1 MEKMR
6 KGAAD
11 MKKRR
16 AALAALLLALVLALP
31 PSRGRAVLSDVYFT
45 AANDQ
50 VMELSQDTMPFWSGG
65 VLYVSSQLFDGTD
78 LGVSFARNR
87 NLGLA
92 MLYTARMDL
101 RFDIEGQ
108 MTYDKEGKTY
118 TSYAIEQGGVLF
130 FPLDLVCSYFGLRW
144 TSLRT
149 ETAPL
154 IRVTSASA
162 ILDDAAFLD
171 AASWRMG
178 RMYEAYEKAVT
189 ADPPADTPETPSVQ
203 PSRPNRPVTPTPP
216 VSEGPPPIQ
225 AAEGQKVYLMIES
238 TTPEATRAAMKALD
252 GVQATFLLT
261 AEQMEDGDLL
271 RGLTAEGHMVALL
284 ASGAEEA
291 ALQLAQAREAAWRGA
306 CLWLDLVYCGESLG
320 TLLEEEGCVQVL
332 GTLDRR
338 DRGLRSSA
346 AAESLL
352 RSISRYQ
359 EDVGVLLGRDS
370 GCTGG
375 LGALLDAL
383 EEAGYR
389 TCGWRLTA

>member
-1 MEKMR
+1 M
-6 KGAAD
+6 A
-11 MKKRR
+11 
-16 AALAALLLALVLALP
+16 LALVLTLAP
-31 PSRGRAVLSDVYFT
+31 ASGRAVLSDVYFT
-45 AANDQ
+45 AANEQ
-50 VMELSQDTMPFWSGG
+50 MMELSQDTMPFWSGG

-87 NLGLA
+87 NLSLA

-154 IRVTSASA
+154 IRVTSSSA

-189 ADPPADTPETPSVQ
+189 AEPPATAPETPSVT
-203 PSRPNRPVTPTPP
+203 PVRPNRPNTTPP
-216 VSEGPPPIQ
+216 ATEDPPAGRPGEGRR
-225 AAEGQKVYLMIES
+225 VYLVIES
-238 TTPEATRAAMKALD
+238 TTAEDTQAVLKALD

-271 RGLTAEGHMVALL
+271 RSLTAEGHMVALL
-284 ASGAEEA
+284 ASGGTAEETA
-291 ALQLAQAREAAWRGA
+291 QQLERAREAAWRGA
-306 CLWLDLVYCGESLG
+306 CLWLELVYCPDGAELDA
-320 TLLEEEGCVQVL
+320 LLEQEGCVRVR

-338 DRGLRSSA
+338 DRGLRSAA

-352 RSISRYQ
+352 WSITRHPG
-359 EDVGVLLGRDS
+359 DVGVLLGRDS
-370 GCTGG
+370 GCIGG
-375 LGALLDAL
+375 LASLLDAL
-383 EEAGYR
+383 DEAGYHM
-389 TCGWRLTA
+389 CGWRLTA